1 MQNNIQRHLTLIY
14 GMNSDGMKSCSK
26 SYEKLKINLKR
37 YKTDEGVVR
46 NFNTALKSKLFLSKL
61 QKKFF
66 KKYRKP
72 IFSKIENNGKKIIYK
87 VGGNIWTN

>member
-1 MQNNIQRHLTLIY
+1 MQNNIQRHVTLIY
-14 GMNSDGMKSCSK
+14 GMNSNGMKSCGK
-26 SYEKLKINLKR
+26 SIEKLINLKR

>member
-1 MQNNIQRHLTLIY
+1 
-14 GMNSDGMKSCSK
+14 MNSNGMKSCSK
-26 SYEKLKINLKR
+26 TYKKFKINLKR
-37 YKTDEGVVR
+37 YKTDESVVR
-46 NFNTALKSKLFLSKL
+46 NFSTALKSKLFLSKL

-87 VGGNIWTN
+87 VGGNI